1 VTWCTK
7 DKNGTS
13 PPVAGAQPYTLWRYV
28 GTTCSG
34 TGTKWASNLVDSAS
48 PSVASGQIFSTDR
61 VQAATVTSTSSGGNL
76 QSGTYTY
83 DVTAVL
89 AGGAEVPG
97 VPASVTVSSGLTNT
111 VNVSW
116 AAYSG
121 ATSYNVYGRDGGGL
135 HLLKNTAGTSYADT
149 GPTKLTANPL
159 TLPNATIGVASTAGF
174 SSGANSIS
182 FGASGVVT
190 CTGTT
195 STSFTGC
202 TGGRPGQYPQGM
214 PVDSA
219 SSARPPRT
227 TLSVTLPVDVT
238 PANAQQRFLL
248 ADVIALRNS

>member
-1 VTWCTK
+1 VTWCTVP
-7 DKNGTS
+7 S
-13 PPVAGAQPYTLWRYV
+13 PGGVQPYTLWRYV

-34 TGTKWASNLVDSAS
+34 TGNKWASNLVDSAS
-48 PSVASGQIFSTDR
+48 PGVTAGKIFNTSL
-61 VQAATVTSTSSGGNL
+61 VPAATVPPPTSSGGNL

-89 AGGAEVPG
+89 AGGVEVPG
-97 VPASVTVSSGLTNT
+97 VPASVTVPSGLTNT
-111 VNVSW
+111 VNLSW
-116 AAYSG
+116 AAYPG
-121 ATSYNVYGRDGGGL
+121 ASSYNVYGRDGSGL
-135 HLLKNTAGTSYADT
+135 RLLKNTTGTSYGDT
-149 GPTKLTANPL
+149 GPTKLTGNPL
-159 TLPNATIGVASTAGF
+159 TLPSATIGVASTAGF

-202 TGGRPGQYPQGM
+202 TGGQPGQYPQNM

-227 TLSVTLPVDVT
+227 TVSVTLPVDMT
-238 PANAQQRFLL
+238 PSDAKQRF
-248 ADVIALRNS
+248 VIADDIVLRNS